1 MPELPEVESIRCQLE
16 PLITGK
22 TILNGHSFP
31 SKKFQQAKLASGF
44 HVQTVNRR
52 GKYLLLNLEKESN
65 GKIKLKELIIHLGMT
80 GSVSIVKE
88 KPDDSYIRA
97 QWQLDNGQILLFR
110 DIRRFGRIAVV
121 NPGDYKSLPTLNN
134 IGPEPFDPKLT
145 AASFYQSLSFSKS
158 HLKTKLLSQRI
169 IAGLGNIYVD
179 ESLWR
184 SRINPVTRR
193 IGKERSET
201 LLISIREVLSE
212 AITNGGT
219 TFRDY
224 RTPDGLKGKNQ
235 HNLDCYGRGGKACK
249 NCSSVLKNRII
260 GQRSTTWCPQCQIS

>member
-16 PLITGK
+16 PLIAGK
-22 TILNGHSFP
+22 RILNGDSFP
-31 SKKFQQAKLASGF
+31 SKKFLQAKLASGF
-44 HVQTVNRR
+44 YVKNINRR
-52 GKYLLLNLEKESN
+52 GKYLILNLENESSR
-65 GKIKLKELIIHLGMT
+65 KIKSKELIIHLGMT
-80 GSVSIVKE
+80 GSVSVVRE
-88 KPDDSYIRA
+88 KPDDLYIRA
-97 QWQLDNGQILLFR
+97 QWQLNDGQILLFR

-145 AASFYQSLSFSKS
+145 AISFYKSLSSSRS
-158 HLKTKLLSQRI
+158 HIKTKLLSQRI

-184 SRINPVTRR
+184 SHINPVSRR
-193 IGKERSET
+193 IGKERSKN
-201 LLISIREVLSE
+201 LLISIRKVLSE
-212 AITNGGT
+212 AIENGGT

-224 RTPDGLKGKNQ
+224 RTPDGLTGKNQ
-235 HNLDCYGRGGKACK
+235 HNLDCYGRAGKACK
-249 NCSSVLKNRII
+249 KCSSILKNRII